1 MVFLGGLLGLIGL
14 ATLVF
19 RDADVA
25 GLPPVG
31 VGVGLLSVGAAVAG
45 LGVVRRRWLR
55 RRRTERGEPEPIG
68 DVFERARALPRLLR
82 AARRGEY
89 PGLPTS
95 RMALWGLA
103 VVYLVSP
110 IDILPELLPV
120 IGVTDDAGVA
130 VWLLTS
136 VSTATGLY
144 LRHERD
150 ALRGSTSDRP
160 GPRADRRQHP

>member
-1 MVFLGGLLGLIGL
+1 MVFFGGLLALVGLG
-14 ATLVF
+14 TLVF
-19 RDADVA
+19 RDADVV
-25 GLPPVG
+25 GLSAVG
-31 VGVGLLSVGAAVAG
+31 TGVGLLLVGAAVTGIG
-45 LGVVRRRWLR
+45 LVRRTRIKR
-55 RRRTERGEPEPIG
+55 RRRERGEPEPVG
-68 DVFERARALPRLLR
+68 DVFQRARALPRLLR

-110 IDILPELLPV
+110 IDVLPELLP
-120 IGVTDDAGVA
+120 ILGVADDAGVA

-150 ALRGSTSDRP
+150 QLPDREN
-160 GPRADRRQHP
+160 RAK